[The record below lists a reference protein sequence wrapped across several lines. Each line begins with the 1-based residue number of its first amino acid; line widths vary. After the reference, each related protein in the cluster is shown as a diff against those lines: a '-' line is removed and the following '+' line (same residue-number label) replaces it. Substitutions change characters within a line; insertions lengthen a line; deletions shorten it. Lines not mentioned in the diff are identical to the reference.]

1 MKLPPPPVMSRHQFL
16 ARLHEALAP
25 VEIYLEV
32 GVAGGASL
40 ALAENAG
47 VAYGVDPTPDVHGHN
62 VRPNQRVIADTSDA
76 WLGCTSCER
85 PTVDFGLI
93 DGSHLM
99 EDALRDFIY
108 IERHS
113 RPTSVVVIPGVLPYS
128 QDVAWR
134 TAPPGPW
141 SGDVFKLMAVLAEHR
156 PDLTQHL
163 VQVSPA
169 GALVVTGLDSRNV
182 VLEKR
187 YDKINDEWRPRHH
200 VPDAILAREGAQQPE
215 DVLAAIKADLD
226 RVRKLGSR

>member
-32 GVAGGASL
+32 GVGTGVSL
-40 ALAENAG
+40 ALAAEAG
-47 VAYGVDPTPDVHGHN
+47 VAYGVDPAPDVHGHN

-113 RPTSVVVIPGVLPYS
+113 RPTSVVVFDGVLPYS

-134 TAPPGPW
+134 APCPGYW
-141 SGDVFKLMAVLAEHR
+141 VGDMFKLMAVLAAHR
-156 PDLTQHL
+156 SDLTQHL
-163 VQVSPA
+163 VDVSPA
-169 GALVVTGLDSRNV
+169 GALVVTGLDQRNV

-187 YDKINDEWRPRHH
+187 YDDIAAEWLPRHH

-215 DVLAAIKADLD
+215 DVLAAVKADLD
-226 RVRKLGSR
+226 RIKKNGRR